1 MNKYVKEFLLRGMIF
16 GGFGPIILAIIYFI
30 VEKLHPET
38 TFNGTEFLL
47 GTVSVYL
54 LAFVHAGASVFNQIE
69 AWGINK
75 SIGWHFGVL
84 YAAYSICYLINTW
97 IPFDLKIF
105 GIFTGIFIAVY
116 AIVWITVY
124 ICVKHTVKKTNEQ
137 LRKTI

>member
-1 MNKYVKEFLLRGMIF
+1 MKVLLSEPMLRHIADHIHHIF
-16 GGFGPIILAIIYFI
+16 FGEVIGIDDD
-30 VEKLHPET
+30 VTVH
-38 TFNGTEFLL
+38 GRTEFLL

-84 YAAYSICYLINTW
+84 YATYSICYLINTW